1 MVTKKMTYLQLYL
14 ENVYFLVQTY
24 NLDLKIIIWCDL
36 DLFSKSNLCRS
47 LVTLTIVTLY
57 ELFPLHQI
65 SVDANVQVDTAGMQK
80 RRGEYDKTLDAN
92 HRLLCSWMECSH
104 LTDEADPWLAFQE
117 TQGTRRAIMIS

>member
-47 LVTLTIVTLY
+47 LAMRTLARWSR
-57 ELFPLHQI
+57 ERSAWH
-65 SVDANVQVDTAGMQK
+65 S
-80 RRGEYDKTLDAN
+80 RRTHVMN
-92 HRLLCSWMECSH
+92 
-104 LTDEADPWLAFQE
+104 PW
-117 TQGTRRAIMIS
+117 RSY